1 MIDGETKVLGLY
13 GFPVSHS
20 LSPII
25 FNKTFEKMNAHR
37 TYLPFAVKP
46 EHLNEAVTAARA
58 LGFDGFNVT
67 MPHKTRI
74 VELLDDIESTARE
87 TGSVNAVSRNHRGL
101 VGHNTDGEG
110 AARAIKAHGFDPA
123 GQKILVLG
131 AGGAARAVVKTLSRE
146 SDITVLSRDPRQAK
160 NIADTIP
167 GHRRLSSGPLTKPVF
182 EEFVATANLL
192 VDATPVQTATL
203 IRTLNSTDSKLPA
216 GLWVFDLAYDQALDK
231 LPDGIRRVS
240 ALEMLVQQAALS
252 YEIWMREPAPF
263 QLMRSI
269 LVEHV
274 GRDWK

>member
-74 VELLDDIESTARE
+74 VELLDDIENTARE

-101 VGHNTDGEG
+101 VGHNTDGE
-110 AARAIKAHGFDPA
+110 
-123 GQKILVLG
+123 
-131 AGGAARAVVKTLSRE
+131 GAARAVVKTLSRE

-216 GLWVFDLAYDQALDK
+216 GLWVFDLAYDPPLDK

-252 YEIWMREPAPF
+252 YEIW
-263 QLMRSI
+263 
-269 LVEHV
+269 
-274 GRDWK
+274 